1 MPCVKW
7 SNVSSSTIVA
17 MRSVFLDRDGTI
29 NREVHH
35 LRRVEELVLLDGA
48 SEGIRL
54 LNRAGLRVI
63 VVTNQAAVA
72 RGLLSEARLAEIHAE
87 LQGMLAREG
96 AYVDAIYYCP
106 HHPSEGFGRYR
117 QQCDCRKPRT
127 GSLVR
132 AAVDLGLDLSQSFC
146 VGDKK
151 SDLDAGRAAGC
162 RTILVRTGYGFATQA
177 QLDGHPWQPD
187 FIAANLLEA
196 ARWILAQN

>member
-1 MPCVKW
+1 
-7 SNVSSSTIVA
+7 

-35 LRRVEELVLLDGA
+35 LRRVEELELLDGA

-72 RGLLSEARLAEIHAE
+72 RGLLSEARLAEIHTE
-87 LQGMLAREG
+87 LRGMLAREG

-106 HHPSEGFGRYR
+106 HHPSEGLGRYR
-117 QQCDCRKPRT
+117 QECDCRKPRT
-127 GSLVR
+127 GSLKR
-132 AAVDLGLDLSQSFC
+132 AAADLGLDLRQSYC

-151 SDLDAGRAAGC
+151 SDLEAGRAAGC
-162 RTILVRTGYGFATQA
+162 RTVLVRTGYGFATEA
-177 QLDGHPWQPD
+177 QLDGHAWQPNFVATD
-187 FIAANLLEA
+187 LLEA